1 MRIGYT
7 EERIAGHEY
16 PRADEHESHF
26 SKQKR
31 LPIGGRLETDR
42 LLLDRQEPRWVRLV
56 TPRRGFLH
64 HGIYVRHRTVVH
76 YSWLAHGL
84 RRGPVEEVPIARFA
98 RGPHIWVR
106 ARDPSDFDPP
116 PSNKTCYRL
125 RSDKCE
131 HFCEWCL
138 HGKPRSPQIEAWLAQ
153 PGCALRVAL
162 RLISE
167 PALNAPNRFTRSLR
181 SASHER
187 HSDGCQ
193 PPPAASA
200 LT

>member
-1 MRIGYT
+1 MVAIRGGCGAVPSRSPRVASKVASRSAEMRIGYT
-7 EERIAGHEY
+7 EERIADHEY

-26 SKQKR
+26 SKQRR

-116 PSNKTCYRL
+116 RRTRL
-125 RSDKCE
+125 AIVSGATNVNISASGVCTGNLAVRRSKRG
-131 HFCEWCL
+131 W
-138 HGKPRSPQIEAWLAQ
+138 RSPDARCVSRC
-153 PGCALRVAL
+153 G
-162 RLISE
+162 
-167 PALNAPNRFTRSLR
+167 
-181 SASHER
+181 
-187 HSDGCQ
+187 
-193 PPPAASA
+193 
-200 LT
+200 